1 MNLLSKL
8 FNFIIFTT
16 KKYSIDESHG
26 LSHSMNVLNYAFNIY
41 QDEVKK
47 NNFLENQQK
56 VIFISAILHD
66 MCDKKYMTE
75 KDGVKEIENFLNE
88 KITPTEIDITK
99 KIITTMS
106 YSTVKKNGFPNLNEY
121 QLAYHIVRESDL
133 LSAIDFD
140 RCMIYNMNKM
150 DGDINQAYDN
160 SIDLFEKRIFK
171 HTNDNLYVT
180 DYSKKQDLILRN
192 IALDRINVWKKIL
205 NIKFLNK

>member
-8 FNFIIFTT
+8 FNFIVFTT

-26 LSHSMNVLNYAFNIY
+26 LSHSMNVLNNAFNIY
-41 QDEVKK
+41 EDEVKK
-47 NNFLENQQK
+47 NKYLKDQQK

-75 KDGVKEIENFLNE
+75 KDGVKEIETFLNE
-88 KITPTEIDITK
+88 KISLEEIDITK

-140 RCMIYNMNKM
+140 RCMIYNMNM
-150 DGDINQAYDN
+150 MNGDIKQAYNN

-171 HTNDNLYVT
+171 HKIDNLYVT
-180 DYSKKQDLILRN
+180 DYSKKQDLVLKN
-192 IALDRINVWKKIL
+192 IALNRINVWKKIL
-205 NIKFLNK
+205 NVKFFK

>member
-26 LSHSMNVLNYAFNIY
+26 LSHSMNVLTNAYNIY
-41 QDEVKK
+41 EDEVKK
-47 NNFLENQQK
+47 NTYLKDQEK
-56 VIFISAILHD
+56 IIFISAILHD
-66 MCDKKYMTE
+66 MCDKKYMNE
-75 KDGVKEIENFLNE
+75 SEGVKNIETFLNN
-88 KITPTEIDITK
+88 KITQLKPHEIDITK

-106 YSTVKKNGFPNLNEY
+106 YSTVQKNGFPNLNEY

-150 DGDINQAYDN
+150 NGDINQAYTN
-160 SIDLFEKRIFK
+160 SIELFENRIFK
-171 HTNDNLYVT
+171 HDNNNLYIT
-180 DYSKKQDLILRN
+180 DYSKKQDLVLRN
-192 IALDRINVWKKIL
+192 IAKNRINIWKKVLKMI
-205 NIKFLNK
+205 